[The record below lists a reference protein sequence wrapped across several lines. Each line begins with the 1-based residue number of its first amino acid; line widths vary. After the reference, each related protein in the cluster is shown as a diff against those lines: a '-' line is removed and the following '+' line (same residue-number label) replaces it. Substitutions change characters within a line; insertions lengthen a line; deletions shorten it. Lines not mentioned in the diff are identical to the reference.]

1 MPSPI
6 VSTFL
11 PIITLA
17 TLLLLNNALLAI
29 AFTWNVS
36 PSISTVS
43 GILKFTGLFNAY
55 EYSTLFIS
63 PAFSVTVYIAL
74 PICQIVPGSDTTG
87 SSGTGVSAGS
97 SVGAGVGDGVTDGE
111 GEGELTMHKTHP

>member
-43 GILKFTGLFNAY
+43 GILKFTGLLMHMN
-55 EYSTLFIS
+55 TLRFLYLLH
-63 PAFSVTVYIAL
+63 FL
-74 PICQIVPGSDTTG
+74 
-87 SSGTGVSAGS
+87 
-97 SVGAGVGDGVTDGE
+97 
-111 GEGELTMHKTHP
+111 